1 MMDLEESSGTEENDL
16 ELLRKALIIDSQE
29 DSKQCT
35 SNLR

>member
-1 MMDLEESSGTEENDL
+1 MMNLEESSGPDEDDL
-16 ELLRKALIIDSQE
+16 DLLRKALIIDEHE

>member
-16 ELLRKALIIDSQE
+16 DFLKKTLIIDNHE